1 MNPMDELL
9 ALLTRHETVLSA
21 TAACLAIAGFMVT
34 CCFTLVR
41 SSLSG
46 AHSSKSS
53 FADRIATLPSTE
65 PRQHVRYCRAPDGAA
80 LAYARSGATTG
91 TPIVRS
97 LGWFTH
103 LEAEWAFSQG
113 RALWARLGRK
123 HPVYRYDGRGIGLSH
138 KTSKLRDG
146 SPLEDLEA
154 VMDASETERAILFG
168 LSEGGMTAIEYAA
181 KHPERV
187 SHLILYGAFMSVQ
200 DMTPVYL
207 ERWATLEPLFKQ
219 GWGAEEPAC
228 RQLFT
233 SLFLPDGDRAQ
244 NHYFNEMQR
253 ASCDGQTAVEYLRFC
268 AERDVRACAA
278 QVQTPTL
285 VFHREGDLCV
295 PLQAGQ
301 RIAATIP
308 NAQLEVLA
316 GNNHWMLALESD
328 SSTVIDRVEQFVK

>member
-1 MNPMDELL
+1 MDELL

-21 TAACLAIAGFMVT
+21 TAACIAIAGFMVT
-34 CCFTLVR
+34 WCYTLVR
-41 SSLSG
+41 SSWMG
-46 AHSSKSS
+46 VHASKSA

-65 PRQHVRYCRAPDGAA
+65 PRQHIRYCRAPDGAA
-80 LAYARSGATTG
+80 LAYAKSGATGARSG

-123 HPVYRYDGRGIGLSH
+123 HPVIRYDGRGIGLSH
-138 KTSKLRDG
+138 KTSTVTDG
-146 SPLEDLEA
+146 SPLEGLEA
-154 VMDASETERAILFG
+154 VMDASETERAVLFG

-187 SHLILYGAFMSVQ
+187 SHLILYGAFMTVE
-200 DMTPVYL
+200 DMPPVYL
-207 ERWATLEPLFKQ
+207 ERWATLAPLFEQ
-219 GWGAEEPAC
+219 GWGADEPAC

-253 ASCDGQTAVEYLRFC
+253 ASCDGETAIEYLQLC
-268 AERDVRACAA
+268 AERDVRALAE
-278 QVQTPTL
+278 QVQAPTL

-308 NAQLEVLA
+308 NAQLEVLS
-316 GNNHWMLALESD
+316 GNNHWMLALEND
-328 SSTVIDRVEQFVK
+328 SSQVIERVERFVK